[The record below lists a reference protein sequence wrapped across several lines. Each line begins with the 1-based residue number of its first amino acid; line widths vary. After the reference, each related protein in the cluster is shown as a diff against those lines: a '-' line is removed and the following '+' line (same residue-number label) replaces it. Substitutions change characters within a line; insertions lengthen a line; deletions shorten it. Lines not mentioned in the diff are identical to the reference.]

1 MALTTLQHSRRHEE
15 IARWRRFF
23 QQTPLS
29 KILTDASDGFDGSP
43 EIANLAH
50 SDDTEEDREKLDEIL
65 AKLRTLAHHRMDIPE
80 SARETLRRLAN
91 DLQDLFGIVIMHAAE
106 STFDGAAELLLSGDG
121 AIAALAALKR
131 GR

>member
-1 MALTTLQHSRRHEE
+1 MADRSLPHSRRLEE
-15 IARWRRFF
+15 IARWREFF
-23 QQTPLS
+23 RETPLS
-29 KILTDASDGFDGSP
+29 KILTDSSDGSP
-43 EIANLAH
+43 EIAYLAH

-80 SARETLRRLAN
+80 NARETLRRLAN
-91 DLQDLFGIVIMHAAE
+91 DLQDLFGDVVMHAAE
-106 STFDGAAELLLSGDG
+106 STFDAASELLLSGDG